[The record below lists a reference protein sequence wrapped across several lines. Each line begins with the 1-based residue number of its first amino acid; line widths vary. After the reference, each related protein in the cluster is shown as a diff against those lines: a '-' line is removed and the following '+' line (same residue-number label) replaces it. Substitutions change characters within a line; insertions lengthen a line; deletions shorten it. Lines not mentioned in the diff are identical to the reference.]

1 MDIRN
6 IHLVYFSATFTTR
19 KILREIARVMG
30 GNVIEHDI
38 TCGRPSA
45 KVMVDGEHDVLVAG
59 APVYAGRVPRQ
70 AAEALRAFSGN
81 GGPAVIAC
89 IYGNRD
95 YDDALAEL
103 QDIVDRQ
110 GFKTV
115 AAGAFIARHCI
126 FNDVAAD
133 RPDTDDM
140 RKIDNFATEC
150 ARLLA
155 STPDVSALPEPTVKG
170 NRPYK
175 ESKALPLFPSAD
187 AELCDGCQTCARQC
201 PAGAIPEES
210 PCQTDGDKCISCGRC
225 TVICPRHARA
235 FRGMPYEQIVDKF
248 VKANAVRR
256 EPETFFPA
264 PVNGPTA

>member
-1 MDIRN
+1 MRI
-6 IHLVYFSATFTTR
+6 T
-19 KILREIARVMG
+19 KILF
-30 GNVIEHDI
+30 
-38 TCGRPSA
+38 
-45 KVMVDGEHDVLVAG
+45 LV
-59 APVYAGRVPRQ
+59 
-70 AAEALRAFSGN
+70 FTKN
-81 GGPAVIAC
+81 
-89 IYGNRD
+89 
-95 YDDALAEL
+95 
-103 QDIVDRQ
+103 
-110 GFKTV
+110 
-115 AAGAFIARHCI
+115 HCI

>member
-1 MDIRN
+1 M
-6 IHLVYFSATFTTR
+6 
-19 KILREIARVMG
+19 
-30 GNVIEHDI
+30 
-38 TCGRPSA
+38 
-45 KVMVDGEHDVLVAG
+45 
-59 APVYAGRVPRQ
+59 
-70 AAEALRAFSGN
+70 
-81 GGPAVIAC
+81 
-89 IYGNRD
+89 
-95 YDDALAEL
+95 
-103 QDIVDRQ
+103 
-110 GFKTV
+110 

-201 PAGAIPEES
+201 PQARYRKS
-210 PCQTDGDKCISCGRC
+210 
-225 TVICPRHARA
+225 RHA
-235 FRGMPYEQIVDKF
+235 K
-248 VKANAVRR
+248 
-256 EPETFFPA
+256 
-264 PVNGPTA
+264 PTATSAYPADGVR